1 MSLPKSIEEID
12 FSSIEINA
20 KPSAGPQFT
29 IIYGKG
35 GTGKSSIACYSPDPV
50 IVPIGRETGHER
62 MMVPKLERPQGM
74 DTIPHVFACI
84 AKLLKSEHSRKTV
97 IFDNLWSYRE
107 AVEDDVIES
116 NPDCDSKG
124 KKAQAL
130 SDYGYGK
137 GQAMAYPYYTRLA
150 AGFDALMKKKGM
162 HVILLAHD
170 ASYNI
175 NLADGTYYTKLSINA
190 PGGENTNVRGFFEAR
205 AHNVFYLRAEDST
218 LNVKG
223 AMGQTRKIA
232 SNRGIERVLYTK
244 PTSEFFAKS
253 RVNMAPS
260 YVLDHSETEE
270 ELLHKRSNQ
279 SIINIF
285 EELYK

>member
-1 MSLPKSIEEID
+1 MSLPKSFDELD

-20 KPSAGPQFT
+20 KQNVGPQFT

-35 GTGKSSIACYSPDPV
+35 GTGKSSLACYSPDPV
-50 IVPIGRETGHER
+50 IVPIGRETNYGR

-74 DTIPHVFACI
+74 GTIDHVFACI
-84 AKLLKSEHSRKTV
+84 AKLLKTEHNRKTV

-124 KKAQAL
+124 KKAQSL

-150 AGFDALMKKKGM
+150 AGFHALMKKKGM
-162 HVILLAHD
+162 HVIFLAHD
-170 ASYNI
+170 AAYNI
-175 NLADGTYYTKLSINA
+175 NLSDGTYYTKISINA
-190 PGGENTNVRGFFEAR
+190 PGGDNTNARGFFEAR
-205 AHNVFYLRAEDST
+205 AHNVFYLRTEDST
-218 LNVKG
+218 ITVKG

-232 SNRGIERVLYTK
+232 STRGIERVLYTK

-253 RVNMAPS
+253 NREMAPS
-260 YVLDHSETEE
+260 YVIDHSSED